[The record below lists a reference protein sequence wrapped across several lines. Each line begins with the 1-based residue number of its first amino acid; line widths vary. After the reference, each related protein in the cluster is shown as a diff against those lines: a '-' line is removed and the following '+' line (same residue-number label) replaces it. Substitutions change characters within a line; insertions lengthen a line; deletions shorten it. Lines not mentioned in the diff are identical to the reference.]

1 MDTMKLL
8 CARPGQ
14 HWSAQAGNGNCLG
27 WLHSHRSDRPTR
39 YIKNLAKVSLEVNET
54 LLLSLES
61 YSQKEAIMI
70 TNSRVSLVTPIR
82 GDEADLCTAGI

>member
-1 MDTMKLL
+1 MVSD
-8 CARPGQ
+8 
-14 HWSAQAGNGNCLG
+14 SDLG
-27 WLHSHRSDRPTR
+27 MLR
-39 YIKNLAKVSLEVNET
+39 ILQIEVSPEVRET
-54 LLLSLES
+54 SLLSLES

>member
-1 MDTMKLL
+1 MVSD
-8 CARPGQ
+8 
-14 HWSAQAGNGNCLG
+14 SDLG
-27 WLHSHRSDRPTR
+27 MLG
-39 YIKNLAKVSLEVNET
+39 ILQIEVSPEVRET
-54 LLLSLES
+54 SLLSLES